1 MRFRCFAA
9 IFAVLVLVAGTGQAQ
24 QDIWIQIEA
33 HSNLTDAEARAN
45 VLAGQ
50 VSPLEGYRL
59 GSGWYALAIGPL
71 SPGQA
76 PRELGRL
83 LVTRQ
88 IPQDSYL
95 VDGGEF
101 RRKFWPPAGS
111 DQAAAQIATVETA
124 PVAEPV
130 VPDETP
136 AQARRSEAR
145 LNGTERKELQ
155 SALAWEGHYAG
166 AIDGAI
172 GRGSRNA
179 MAEWQTANGHEA
191 SGILTTAQR
200 AELTSDYY
208 EVLASIGMAM
218 VNEPKAGI
226 DIELPMALVKF
237 NRYDAPFVHYAPID
251 DTGAQVILISQT
263 GARGRMNALYDIL
276 QTLTIVPLD
285 GPRRLR
291 RSSFRIHGENPRIIT
306 DIYATI
312 SGDDIKGFAL
322 IWPNDGDRCR
332 DLVLSRIEQSFS
344 PYSGSVLP
352 DNFGAIDGGNFDAL
366 AGFAVCRPEY
376 VRSGFFVSLTGDVLT
391 SMEAGQ
397 SCDRITLADET
408 TLAIAGADSATGV
421 ALLRPETPLR
431 PISVARFAADKI
443 NIGGQVALAGYSFG
457 GRLNAPSLTF
467 GTVSDHQGLAGEPDL
482 QRLLLAAN
490 QGDYG
495 GPILDA
501 SGAVVGMLKPNQD
514 ATRVLP
520 ENVQFAVGADRLSAI
535 LQGLGVAPVLSQDQA
550 GIAPEDLAMRAAD
563 FTVLIQCWN
572 S

>member
-1 MRFRCFAA
+1 
-9 IFAVLVLVAGTGQAQ
+9 
-24 QDIWIQIEA
+24 
-33 HSNLTDAEARAN
+33 
-45 VLAGQ
+45 
-50 VSPLEGYRL
+50 
-59 GSGWYALAIGPL
+59 
-71 SPGQA
+71 
-76 PRELGRL
+76 
-83 LVTRQ
+83 
-88 IPQDSYL
+88 
-95 VDGGEF
+95 
-101 RRKFWPPAGS
+101 
-111 DQAAAQIATVETA
+111 
-124 PVAEPV
+124 
-130 VPDETP
+130 
-136 AQARRSEAR
+136 
-145 LNGTERKELQ
+145 
-155 SALAWEGHYAG
+155 
-166 AIDGAI
+166 
-172 GRGSRNA
+172 
-179 MAEWQTANGHEA
+179 
-191 SGILTTAQR
+191 
-200 AELTSDYY
+200 
-208 EVLASIGMAM
+208 
-218 VNEPKAGI
+218 
-226 DIELPMALVKF
+226 MALVKF

-322 IWPNDGDRCR
+322 IWPNDGDRRR

-457 GRLNAPSLTF
+457 GRL
-467 GTVSDHQGLAGEPDL
+467 
-482 QRLLLAAN
+482 
-490 QGDYG
+490 
-495 GPILDA
+495 
-501 SGAVVGMLKPNQD
+501 
-514 ATRVLP
+514 TR
-520 ENVQFAVGADRLSAI
+520 R
-535 LQGLGVAPVLSQDQA
+535 
-550 GIAPEDLAMRAAD
+550 R
-563 FTVLIQCWN
+563 
-572 S
+572 